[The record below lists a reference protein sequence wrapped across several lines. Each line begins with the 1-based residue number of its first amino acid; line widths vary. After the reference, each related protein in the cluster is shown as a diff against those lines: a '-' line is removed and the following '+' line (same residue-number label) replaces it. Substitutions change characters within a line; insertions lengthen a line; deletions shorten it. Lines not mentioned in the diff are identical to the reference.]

1 MEAGQKVR
9 FFVVLQSFDLCMR
22 YSLDPNRTIL
32 GNLVSRFTHRPANT
46 PAQPID
52 KMAKVS
58 EKVSSVIDQSDYLSR
73 DLSWLKFNERVLDQA
88 RNAPQPLLNRT
99 LMERLKFLAISA
111 SNLDEFF
118 MIRVGSLYNYLD
130 YHKQRV
136 DYSGLREVPFR
147 KALYTNAHQ
156 FFQDQQAVFSEQLL
170 PLFQENGLQLM
181 AYDQLTADEQSEATS
196 YFDRAIYPTLTPMVY
211 DYTHTFPVL
220 LAKVLIFG
228 VVTQNSDGSGQP
240 QQGSED
246 EDDRQRLSFV
256 QVPANLPRFI
266 SFERE
271 DTIAFVPIEEIVRQ
285 HITKLY
291 RNVDILSVNLFR
303 ITRNG
308 DFTLEENDDDEVD
321 FLDEVRQK
329 IKNRRLGRVTRVE
342 IETSGSS
349 ASASP
354 WMLNLLKKRWE
365 IDDLNIFES
374 HTLLDFSAF
383 WQIIGH
389 PEFKSD
395 MPLPHTPVP
404 PLGIGRDK
412 TDDIFELI
420 KQRDLLLHHPYNNF
434 EPVLQLL
441 EQAAEDPTVLAIKIT
456 VYRLAKRS
464 RITEALL
471 KAAENGKHVSVLF
484 EVKARFD
491 EENNIREAQRL
502 QKAGCFVIYGIS
514 KFKTHTKLLLV
525 VRNEGSRV
533 VRYAHMATG
542 NYNEDTSKLYTDIGL
557 LTTNEIYT
565 HDISEFFN
573 VITGHSIP
581 NEYQYLITAPRD
593 MRDQLIRLI
602 RIEAENA
609 RRGLQSGICIK
620 VNSLEDKLVID
631 ELYKATQAGVPIR
644 LIVRSICCLR
654 PHRPGLSDTITVRSI
669 VGDFLEHT
677 RIYYFHNNGD
687 PKVYGGSADIMVR
700 SFDRRIE
707 SLFYLADS
715 RVKQQAILILSY
727 NLQDNVNAYELE
739 EDGNFKK
746 CDVPTGSEA
755 FDMHQRFFDVTEK
768 EVVEARL
775 FDAELKPAEVAQ
787 IEEEYQEGAERAIAN
802 I

>member
-1 MEAGQKVR
+1 
-9 FFVVLQSFDLCMR
+9 
-22 YSLDPNRTIL
+22 
-32 GNLVSRFTHRPANT
+32 
-46 PAQPID
+46 
-52 KMAKVS
+52 MAKVS
-58 EKVSSVIDQSDYLSR
+58 EKVSSVIDQSNYLSR

-88 RNAPQPLLNRT
+88 RSPSRT

-111 SNLDEFF
+111 TNLDEFF
-118 MIRVGSLYNYLD
+118 MIRAGSLYNYLD
-130 YHKQRV
+130 YHKQRI

-147 KALYTNAHQ
+147 KALYTTAQQ
-156 FFQDQQAVFSEQLL
+156 FCRAQQQVFVDQLL
-170 PLFQENGLQLM
+170 PLFAKNELLL
-181 AYDQLTADEQSEATS
+181 ARFDDLTPDEQTQATD
-196 YFDRAIYPTLTPMVY
+196 YFDRAIYPTLTPMLY

-228 VVTQNSDGSGQP
+228 VVTQSPDGADWQSLR
-240 QQGSED
+240 SED
-246 EDDRQRLSFV
+246 EEDRQRLSFV
-256 QVPANLPRFI
+256 QIPANLPRFMT
-266 SFERE
+266 FERA
-271 DTIAFVPIEEIVRQ
+271 DVTVFLTIEEVVRQ
-285 HITKLY
+285 NIKKLY
-291 RNVDILSVNLFR
+291 RNVEILSVNLFR

-321 FLDEVRQK
+321 FIDEVRQK

-342 IETSGSS
+342 VETDGSGKLG
-349 ASASP
+349 SP

-365 IDDLNIFES
+365 IDDLNLFES
-374 HTLLDFSAF
+374 RTLLDFSAF

-389 PEFKSD
+389 PDFKDD
-395 MPLPHTPVP
+395 MPLPHAPVAP
-404 PLGIGRDK
+404 VGMGRDK
-412 TDDIFELI
+412 NDDIFELI

-441 EQAAEDPTVLAIKIT
+441 EQAAEDSNVLAIKIT

-514 KFKTHTKLLLV
+514 RFKTHTKLLLV
-525 VRNEGSRV
+525 VRSEGSRV

-557 LTTNEIYT
+557 LTTNEVYT

-573 VITGHSIP
+573 VITGHSLP

-602 RIEAENA
+602 QVEADNA
-609 RRGLQSGICIK
+609 QRGLPSGICIK
-620 VNSLEDKLVID
+620 VNSLEDRAVID
-631 ELYKATQAGVPIR
+631 ELYKASQAGVPIR

-654 PHRPGLSDTITVRSI
+654 PQRASLSENITVRSI

-707 SLFYLADS
+707 SLFFLADR
-715 RVKQQAILILSY
+715 RVKQLATLILEY
-727 NLQDNVNAYELE
+727 NLRDNVNAYELV
-739 EDGNFKK
+739 EDGDFKK
-746 CDVPTGSEA
+746 CEVPAGSKP
-755 FDMHQRFFDVTEK
+755 FNMHQRFFNVTEK
-768 EVVEARL
+768 DVAKARL
-775 FDAELKPAEVAQ
+775 FDPQIKPAEVAR

>member
-1 MEAGQKVR
+1 
-9 FFVVLQSFDLCMR
+9 MR
-22 YSLDPNRTIL
+22 YSLNSNRTIL
-32 GNLVSRFTHRPANT
+32 GNLVSRFTHRQANA
-46 PAQPID
+46 PAQGTD

-58 EKVSSVIDQSDYLSR
+58 EKVSSVIDQSNYLSR

-88 RNAPQPLLNRT
+88 RSKQPPLENRT

-111 SNLDEFF
+111 SNMDEFF

-130 YHKQRV
+130 YHKQRI

-147 KALYTNAHQ
+147 KALYTASHQ
-156 FFQDQQAVFSEQLL
+156 FFQDQQAVFAEQLL
-170 PLFQENGLQLM
+170 PLFAENGLQLVK
-181 AYDQLTADEQSEATS
+181 YADLAAEEQEEATN
-196 YFDRAIYPTLTPMVY
+196 YFDRAIYPTLTPMLY

-228 VVTQNSDGSGQP
+228 VVTQNTDGHELVSLR
-240 QQGSED
+240 SED

-256 QVPANLPRFI
+256 QIPANLPRFI

-271 DTIAFVPIEEIVRQ
+271 DTMVFISIEEIVRQ
-285 HITKLY
+285 NIKKLY
-291 RNVDILSVNLFR
+291 RNVEILAVNLFR

-308 DFTLEENDDDEVD
+308 DFTLDENDDDEVD
-321 FLDEVRQK
+321 FIDEVRQK

-342 IETSGSS
+342 IETETSGVDS
-349 ASASP
+349 ATRVSSP

-374 HTLLDFSAF
+374 HTLLDFSAL
-383 WQIIGH
+383 WQIIGN
-389 PEFKSD
+389 PEFKDD
-395 MPLPHTPVP
+395 MPLPHAPVP
-404 PLGIGRDK
+404 PLGLGRDK

-441 EQAAEDPTVLAIKIT
+441 EQAAEDPNVLAIKIT

-514 KFKTHTKLLLV
+514 RFKTHTKLLLV

-557 LTTNEIYT
+557 LTTNETYT

-573 VITGHSIP
+573 VITGHSVP

-593 MRDQLIRLI
+593 MREQLLRLI
-602 RIEAENA
+602 RIEADNA
-609 RRGLQSGICIK
+609 QRGLQSGICIK
-620 VNSLEDKLVID
+620 ANSLEDKQVID
-631 ELYKATQAGVPIR
+631 ELYKASQAGVPIR

-654 PHRPGLSDTITVRSI
+654 PHRTGLSENITVRSI

-687 PKVYGGSADIMVR
+687 PKVYGGSADVMVR

-707 SLFYLADS
+707 SLFYLADQ
-715 RVKQQAILILSY
+715 RVKQQAILILRD
-727 NLQDNVNAYELE
+727 NLRDNVNAYELE
-739 EDGNFKK
+739 EDGDFKK
-746 CDVPTGSEA
+746 CEVPAGSEP
-755 FDMHQRFFDVTEK
+755 FNIHQRFFEVTEK
-768 EVVEARL
+768 EAMEARL
-775 FDAELKPAEVAQ
+775 FDSETKSPEVAQ
-787 IEEEYQEGAERAIAN
+787 IEDEYQEGAERAIAN

>member
-1 MEAGQKVR
+1 
-9 FFVVLQSFDLCMR
+9 MR
-22 YSLDPNRTIL
+22 YSFNPNRTIL
-32 GNLVSRFTHRPANT
+32 GNLVSRFTNRQANAPVPVT
-46 PAQPID
+46 D

-88 RNAPQPLLNRT
+88 RSTNRT

-130 YHKQRV
+130 YHKQRI

-147 KALYTNAHQ
+147 KALYTASHQ
-156 FFQDQQAVFSEQLL
+156 FFQDQQTVFSEQLL
-170 PLFQENGLQLM
+170 PLFVENGLELIG
-181 AYDQLTADEQSEATS
+181 YESLTETEQVEATD
-196 YFDRAIYPTLTPMVY
+196 YFDRAIYPTLTPMLY

-228 VVTQNSDGSGQP
+228 VVTQNPDGSEIKSLR
-240 QQGSED
+240 SED

-256 QVPANLPRFI
+256 QIPANLPRFV

-271 DTIAFVPIEEIVRQ
+271 DSIAFVPIEEVVRQ
-285 HITKLY
+285 NIKKLY
-291 RNVDILSVNLFR
+291 RNVETMSVNLFR

-308 DFTLEENDDDEVD
+308 DFTLDENDDDEVD
-321 FLDEVRQK
+321 FIDEVRQK
-329 IKNRRLGRVTRVE
+329 IKNRRLGRVTRLE
-342 IETSGSS
+342 IETNGNGEIP
-349 ASASP
+349 SP

-374 HTLLDFSAF
+374 PMLLDFSAF
-383 WQIIGH
+383 WQIIGN
-389 PEFKSD
+389 PEFKDD
-395 MPLPHTPVP
+395 MPLPHAPVP
-404 PLGIGRDK
+404 PLGLGRDK
-412 TDDIFELI
+412 NDDIFEII

-441 EQAAEDPTVLAIKIT
+441 EQAAEDPNVLAIKIT

-514 KFKTHTKLLLV
+514 RFKTHTKLLLV

-557 LTTNEIYT
+557 LTTNETYT

-573 VITGHSIP
+573 VITGHSVP

-593 MRDQLIRLI
+593 MREQLLRLI
-602 RIEAENA
+602 RIEADNA
-609 RRGLQSGICIK
+609 QRGLASGICIK
-620 VNSLEDKLVID
+620 VNSLEDKQVID
-631 ELYKATQAGVPIR
+631 ELYKASQAGVPIR

-654 PHRPGLSDTITVRSI
+654 PHRVGLSDNITVRSI

-687 PKVYGGSADIMVR
+687 PKVYGGSADVMVR

-707 SLFYLADS
+707 SLFYLADP
-715 RVKQQAILILSY
+715 RVTKQAILILHY
-727 NLQDNVNAYELE
+727 NLLDNVNAYELK
-739 EDGNFKK
+739 EDGDFKK
-746 CDVPTGSEA
+746 CDVPEGGVP
-755 FDMHQRFFDVTEK
+755 FNIHQRFFEVTEK
-768 EVVEARL
+768 EVQAAKL
-775 FDAELKPAEVAQ
+775 FELEIKTPEIAK

>member
-1 MEAGQKVR
+1 MR
-9 FFVVLQSFDLCMR
+9 FH
-22 YSLDPNRTIL
+22 LDPGRTIL
-32 GNLVSRFTHRPANT
+32 GAFISRFRHRHPNEPVQA
-46 PAQPID
+46 ID

-58 EKVSSVIDQSDYLSR
+58 EKVSSVIDQSNYLSR

-88 RNAPQPLLNRT
+88 RSPERT

-130 YHKQRV
+130 YHKQRI

-147 KALYTNAHQ
+147 KALFTTAQQ
-156 FFQDQQAVFSEQLL
+156 FCREQQAVFTDQLL
-170 PLFQENGLQLM
+170 PLFAENELFL
-181 AYDQLTADEQSEATS
+181 ANYNDLTDREKTEATDF
-196 YFDRAIYPTLTPMVY
+196 FDRTIYPTLTPMLY

-228 VVTQNSDGSGQP
+228 VVTQNPDGTDLQSLR
-240 QQGSED
+240 SED
-246 EDDRQRLSFV
+246 EEERQRLSFV
-256 QVPANLPRFI
+256 QIPANLPRFL
-266 SFERE
+266 SFER
-271 DTIAFVPIEEIVRQ
+271 DDVMVFLPIEEVIRQ
-285 HITKLY
+285 HIKKLY
-291 RNVDILSVNLFR
+291 RNVEILSVNLFR

-321 FLDEVRQK
+321 FIDEVRQK
-329 IKNRRLGRVTRVE
+329 IKNRRLGRVTRIEVE
-342 IETSGSS
+342 GGCMES
-349 ASASP
+349 AVVKRPGAP
-354 WMLNLLKKRWE
+354 WMINLLKKRWE

-374 HTLLDFSAF
+374 STLLDFSAF
-383 WQIIGH
+383 WQVIGH
-389 PEFKSD
+389 PEFKED
-395 MPLPHTPVP
+395 MPRPHVPVP
-404 PLGIGRDK
+404 PMGMSRASMSREK
-412 TDDIFELI
+412 TDNIFDLI

-441 EQAAEDPTVLAIKIT
+441 EQAAEDPNVLAIKIT

-514 KFKTHTKLLLV
+514 RFKTHTKLLLV
-525 VRNEGSRV
+525 VRNEGNRV

-557 LTTNEIYT
+557 LTTNEVYT

-573 VITGHSIP
+573 VITGHSLP
-581 NEYQYLITAPRD
+581 NEYKYLITAPRD
-593 MRDQLIRLI
+593 MREQLIRLI
-602 RIEAENA
+602 RIEADNA
-609 RRGLQSGICIK
+609 RKELPCGVCIK
-620 VNSLEDKLVID
+620 VNSLEDKAVID
-631 ELYKATQAGVPIR
+631 ELYKASQMGVPVR

-654 PHRPGLSDTITVRSI
+654 PQRVGLSENINVRSV

-687 PKVYGGSADIMVR
+687 PKVYGGSADVMVR

-707 SLFYLADS
+707 SLFYLADP
-715 RVKQQAILILSY
+715 RVKQLAILILDY
-727 NLQDNVNAYELE
+727 NLRDNVNAYELN
-739 EDGNFKK
+739 EDGSFKK
-746 CDVPTGSEA
+746 CEVTAGSEP
-755 FDMHQRFFDVTEK
+755 FNMHQRFFDVTEK
-768 EVVEARL
+768 AAMATRL
-775 FDAELKPAEVAQ
+775 FDPETKPAEVAE
-787 IEEEYQEGAERAIAN
+787 IEEEYQEGAERAIAD

>member
-1 MEAGQKVR
+1 
-9 FFVVLQSFDLCMR
+9 MR
-22 YSLDPNRTIL
+22 YSLNPNRTIL
-32 GNLVSRFTHRPANT
+32 GNLVSRFTHRQATNT
-46 PAQPID
+46 AQVTD

-88 RNAPQPLLNRT
+88 RSPHRT

-147 KALYTNAHQ
+147 KALFTSAHQ
-156 FFQDQQAVFSEQLL
+156 LCQDQQTVFTEQLL
-170 PLFQENGLQLM
+170 PLFSENGLQLVT
-181 AYDQLTADEQSEATS
+181 YDDLTKIERAEATD
-196 YFDRAIYPTLTPMVY
+196 YFDRAIYPTLTPMLY

-228 VVTQNSDGSGQP
+228 VVTQSPDGVDMQNQRSD
-240 QQGSED
+240 D

-256 QVPANLPRFI
+256 QIPANLPRFL

-271 DTIAFVPIEEIVRQ
+271 DTILFLSIEEIVRNN
-285 HITKLY
+285 IKKLY
-291 RNVDILSVNLFR
+291 RNVEILSVNLFR

-308 DFTLEENDDDEVD
+308 DFTLDENDDDEVD
-321 FLDEVRQK
+321 FIDEVRQK

-342 IETSGSS
+342 VETYTNT
-349 ASASP
+349 ASRTNSP

-374 HTLLDFSAF
+374 NSLLDFSAF

-389 PEFKSD
+389 PEFKDD
-395 MPLPHTPVP
+395 MPRPHAPVP
-404 PLGIGRDK
+404 PLGFTRDK
-412 TDDIFELI
+412 TDDIFEII

-441 EQAAEDPTVLAIKIT
+441 EQSAEDPNVLAIKIT

-514 KFKTHTKLLLV
+514 RFKTHTKLLLV
-525 VRNEGSRV
+525 VRSEGSRV

-557 LTTNEIYT
+557 LTTNETYT

-573 VITGHSIP
+573 VITGHSLP

-593 MRDQLIRLI
+593 MRDQLVRLI
-602 RIEAENA
+602 RLEAENA
-609 RRGLQSGICIK
+609 KRGLPGGICIK

-631 ELYKATQAGVPIR
+631 ELYKASQAGVPIR

-654 PHRPGLSDTITVRSI
+654 PHREGLSEHITVRSI

-677 RIYYFHNNGD
+677 RIYYFHSNGD
-687 PKVYGGSADIMVR
+687 PKVYSGSADVMVR

-715 RVKQQAILILSY
+715 RVKQQAILILKY
-727 NLQDNVNAYELE
+727 NLLDNVNAYELK
-739 EDGNFKK
+739 EDGDFQK
-746 CDVPTGSEA
+746 CEVPEGGEP
-755 FDMHQRFFDVTEK
+755 FNMHQRFFDITEK
-768 EVVEARL
+768 EVLEARL
-775 FDAELKPAEVAQ
+775 FDPEIKPAEVAK
-787 IEEEYQEGAERAIAN
+787 IEEEYQEGAERAIAD

>member
-1 MEAGQKVR
+1 
-9 FFVVLQSFDLCMR
+9 MR
-22 YSLDPNRTIL
+22 YSLNSNRTIL
-32 GNLVSRFTHRPANT
+32 GNLVSRFTHRQANT
-46 PAQPID
+46 PAQGTD
-52 KMAKVS
+52 KLAKVS

-88 RNAPQPLLNRT
+88 RSTQPPLGNRT

-118 MIRVGSLYNYLD
+118 SIRVGSLYNYLD

-147 KALYTNAHQ
+147 KALFTAAHQ
-156 FFQDQQAVFSEQLL
+156 LAQDQQAVFSGQLL
-170 PLFQENGLQLM
+170 PIFAENGLQL
-181 AYDQLTADEQSEATS
+181 ASYTDLTDAEQDEATN
-196 YFDRAIYPTLTPMVY
+196 YFDRAIYPTLTPMLY

-228 VVTQNSDGSGQP
+228 VVTQNPDGTELKSLR
-240 QQGSED
+240 SED

-256 QVPANLPRFI
+256 QIPANLPRFL
-266 SFERE
+266 SFEHE
-271 DTIAFVPIEEIVRQ
+271 DTIVFMPIEEIVRQ
-285 HITKLY
+285 NIKKLY
-291 RNVDILSVNLFR
+291 RNVDILAVNLFR

-308 DFTLEENDDDEVD
+308 DFTLDENDDDEVD
-321 FLDEVRQK
+321 FIDEVRQK

-342 IETSGSS
+342 IETDDSGAESQS
-349 ASASP
+349 RVSSP

-374 HTLLDFSAF
+374 HTLLDFSAL
-383 WQIIGH
+383 WQIIGN
-389 PEFKSD
+389 PEFKND
-395 MPLPHTPVP
+395 MPLPHAPVP
-404 PLGIGRDK
+404 PLGLGRDK

-441 EQAAEDPTVLAIKIT
+441 EQAAEDTNVLAIKIT

-514 KFKTHTKLLLV
+514 RFKTHTKLLLV

-557 LTTNEIYT
+557 LTTNETYT

-573 VITGHSIP
+573 VITGHSVP
-581 NEYQYLITAPRD
+581 NQYQYLITAPRD
-593 MRDQLIRLI
+593 MREQLLRLI
-602 RIEAENA
+602 RIEADNA
-609 RRGLQSGICIK
+609 RRGLLSGICIK
-620 VNSLEDKLVID
+620 VNSLEDKQVID
-631 ELYKATQAGVPIR
+631 ELYKASQAGVPIR

-654 PHRPGLSDTITVRSI
+654 PHRTGLSDNIMVRSI

-687 PKVYGGSADIMVR
+687 PKVYGGSADVMVR

-707 SLFYLADS
+707 SLFFLADQ
-715 RVKQQAILILSY
+715 RVKQQAILILKN
-727 NLQDNVNAYELE
+727 NLRDNVNAYELK
-739 EDGNFKK
+739 EDGDFKK
-746 CDVPTGSEA
+746 CDVPAGSEP
-755 FDMHQRFFDVTEK
+755 FNMHQRFFEVTEK
-768 EVVEARL
+768 EVMDARL
-775 FDAELKPAEVAQ
+775 FDAEIKSTEVAQ
-787 IEEEYQEGAERAIAN
+787 IEEEYQEGAERAIAD

>member
-1 MEAGQKVR
+1 M
-9 FFVVLQSFDLCMR
+9 
-22 YSLDPNRTIL
+22 
-32 GNLVSRFTHRPANT
+32 HRQTNP
-46 PAQPID
+46 PAQAID

-88 RNAPQPLLNRT
+88 RSTERT

-130 YHKQRV
+130 YHKQRI

-147 KALYTNAHQ
+147 KALFTNAQQ
-156 FFQDQQAVFSEQLL
+156 FCRDQQQLFTEELL
-170 PLFQENGLQLM
+170 PLFAENGLMLVDYQ
-181 AYDQLTADEQSEATS
+181 DLTPDEQTEATS
-196 YFDRAIYPTLTPMVY
+196 YFDRAIYPTLTPMLY

-228 VVTQNSDGSGQP
+228 VVTQSPDGAELQSLR
-240 QQGSED
+240 SED

-256 QVPANLPRFI
+256 QIPANLPRFL

-271 DTIAFVPIEEIVRQ
+271 DVTVFIPIEEIVRQ
-285 HITKLY
+285 NIKKLY
-291 RNVDILSVNLFR
+291 RNVELTSVNLFR

-321 FLDEVRQK
+321 FIDEVRQK

-342 IETSGSS
+342 VEIDATGHVG
-349 ASASP
+349 SP

-374 HTLLDFSAF
+374 RTMLDFSAF
-383 WQIIGH
+383 WQIINY
-389 PEFKSD
+389 PDFKDD
-395 MPLPHTPVP
+395 MPRPHAPVP
-404 PLGIGRDK
+404 PLGLLRAGRDK

-420 KQRDLLLHHPYNNF
+420 KQRDLFLHHPYNNF

-441 EQAAEDPTVLAIKIT
+441 EQAAEDPHVLAIKIT

-514 KFKTHTKLLLV
+514 RFKTHTKLLLV

-557 LTTNEIYT
+557 LTTNEVYT

-573 VITGHSIP
+573 VITGHSLP

-593 MRDQLIRLI
+593 MREQLVRLIRL
-602 RIEAENA
+602 EADNA
-609 RRGLQSGICIK
+609 KHGLPSGICIK
-620 VNSLEDKLVID
+620 VNSLEDKEVIN
-631 ELYKATQAGVPIR
+631 ELYKASQAGVPIR

-654 PHRPGLSDTITVRSI
+654 PHRTGLSENITVRSI

-707 SLFYLADS
+707 SLFYLADP
-715 RVKQQAILILSY
+715 RVKQQAILILDY
-727 NLQDNVNAYELE
+727 NLRDNVNAFELN

-746 CDVPTGSEA
+746 CDVPVGSKP
-755 FDMHQRFFDVTEK
+755 FNMHQRFFEVTEK
-768 EVVEARL
+768 EASKARL
-775 FDAELKPAEVAQ
+775 FDPEIKPAEVAQ
-787 IEEEYQEGAERAIAN
+787 IEEEYQEGAERAIAD

>member
-1 MEAGQKVR
+1 
-9 FFVVLQSFDLCMR
+9 MR
-22 YSLDPNRTIL
+22 NPLNSNRTML
-32 GNLVSRFTHRPANT
+32 GTLVSRFTQQRNPDKT
-46 PAQPID
+46 SQTSD

-58 EKVSSVIDQSDYLSR
+58 EKVSSVIDQSNYLSR

-88 RNAPQPLLNRT
+88 RNDSRT
-99 LMERLKFLAISA
+99 LLERLKFLAISA

-130 YHKQRV
+130 YQKQRV

-147 KALYTNAHQ
+147 KALMTTAQQ
-156 FFQDQQAVFSEQLL
+156 FCHDQQDVFVNNLL
-170 PLFQENGLQLM
+170 PLFAENDMQLV
-181 AYDQLTADEQSEATS
+181 AFDALLPDEQQEANN
-196 YFDRAIYPTLTPMVY
+196 YFDRTIFPTLTPMLY

-228 VVTQNSDGSGQP
+228 VVTQNPDGANLQSLR
-240 QQGSED
+240 SED
-246 EDDRQRLSFV
+246 EEDRQRLSFV
-256 QVPANLPRFI
+256 QIPANLPRFM
-266 SFERE
+266 SFERDE
-271 DTIAFVPIEEIVRQ
+271 KILFLPIEEVVR
-285 HITKLY
+285 HNIKKLY
-291 RNVDILSVNLFR
+291 RNVEISSVSLFR

-321 FLDEVRQK
+321 FIDEVRQK

-342 IETSGSS
+342 IEAGAISKDGVS

-354 WMLNLLKKRWE
+354 WMINLLKKRWE

-374 HTLLDFSAF
+374 RTLLDFSAF
-383 WQIIGH
+383 WQIIGL
-389 PEFKSD
+389 PDFKDD
-395 MPLPHTPVP
+395 MPPPHPPVP
-404 PLGIGRDK
+404 PLGLGRDK
-412 TDDIFELI
+412 TDNIFDLI

-441 EQAAEDPTVLAIKIT
+441 EQAAEDPNVLAIKIT

-514 KFKTHTKLLLV
+514 RYKTHTKLLLV
-525 VRNEGSRV
+525 VRSEGSRV

-557 LTTNEIYT
+557 LTTNEVYT
-565 HDISEFFN
+565 QDIAEFFN
-573 VITGHSIP
+573 VITGHSLP

-593 MRDQLIRLI
+593 MREQLLRLIRL
-602 RIEAENA
+602 EAENA
-609 RRGLQSGICIK
+609 RRGLPSGICIK
-620 VNSLEDKLVID
+620 VNSLEDKGVID
-631 ELYKATQAGVPIR
+631 ELYNASEAGVPIR

-654 PHRPGLSDTITVRSI
+654 PKRAGLSDNITVRSI
-669 VGDFLEHT
+669 VGDYLEHT

-687 PKVYGGSADIMVR
+687 PKVYGGSADVMVR

-707 SLFYLADS
+707 SLFFLADQ
-715 RVKQQAILILSY
+715 RVKQLAVLILDY
-727 NLQDNVNAYELE
+727 NLQDNVNAYELN
-739 EDGNFKK
+739 EDGSFTK
-746 CDVPTGSEA
+746 CEVPAGSEP
-755 FDMHQRFFDVTEK
+755 FNMHKRFFDVTEK
-768 EVVEARL
+768 QVTEAHL
-775 FDAELKPAEVAQ
+775 FDPEIKPAEVAQ
-787 IEEEYQEGAERAIAN
+787 IEEEYQEGAERAIAD